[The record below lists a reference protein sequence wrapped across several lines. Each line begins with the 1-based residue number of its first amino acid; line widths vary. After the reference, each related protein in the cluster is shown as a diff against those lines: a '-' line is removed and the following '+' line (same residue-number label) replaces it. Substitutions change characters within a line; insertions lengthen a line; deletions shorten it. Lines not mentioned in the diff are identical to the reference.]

1 MPAPRGGGSGGFAAE
16 VGRWA
21 GETPRPEATG
31 AGAPP
36 EVSVRKI
43 VAMVVIA
50 AACAVAAPA
59 AVFERFLAPD
69 DPRDQAI
76 VRYLV
81 KEKEGRAR
89 PADLADLGLLLLE
102 KGFPKDAER
111 YLKKALKASPKNPN
125 IAYRLGIAQQ
135 RQGRER
141 AAARTY
147 ARVIA
152 WEPGFAPAQF
162 MLGLAH
168 ERMGHRQAAIQH
180 YVTAYRHYPQLADPK
195 HNPLV
200 LTSKLQLEAAMKQ
213 YNRVMRAESFWIG
226 YMDPETVR
234 AMQLINPR
242 PARR

>member
-1 MPAPRGGGSGGFAAE
+1 MRRIFPIAVMMAVCAA
-16 VGRWA
+16 
-21 GETPRPEATG
+21 T
-31 AGAPP
+31 
-36 EVSVRKI
+36 
-43 VAMVVIA
+43 
-50 AACAVAAPA
+50 APA

-76 VRYLV
+76 ARYLA

-89 PADLADLGLLLLE
+89 PADLADMGLLLLE

-111 YLKKALKASPKNPN
+111 YLGKALKASPKNPN
-125 IAYRLGIAQQ
+125 IAYRLGIVQQ
-135 RQGRER
+135 RQGKER

-168 ERMGHRQAAIQH
+168 ERMGHRRTAIRH

-200 LTSKLQLEAAMKQ
+200 LTSRLQLEARMEH
-213 YNRVMRAESFWIG
+213 YNRVIREDSFWIG
-226 YMDPETVR
+226 YMDPETVK
-234 AMQLINPR
+234 AMQLITPR